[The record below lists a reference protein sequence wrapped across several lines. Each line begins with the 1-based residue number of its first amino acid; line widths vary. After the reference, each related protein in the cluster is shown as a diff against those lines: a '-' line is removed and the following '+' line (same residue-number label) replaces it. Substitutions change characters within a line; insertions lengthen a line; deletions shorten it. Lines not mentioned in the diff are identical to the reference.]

1 MSVDW
6 GIYIRG
12 WLIDTGF
19 ESRNDS
25 TVWHISIC
33 TSIIMLIRLSISRL
47 VRRWHIDIYLYS
59 STLPNLTLVVK
70 LQVTWLILPVV
81 ICLFQRLSHASLSI
95 SFYTAKLRIA
105 HYNSYNL
112 HEDHYQ
118 MDIHGNSGANTC
130 KNTWLLGKVAFISL
144 GTIRVAI
151 LVFGDHN
158 DRADRFTRQFVR
170 VSDLSAPVG
179 RVLAYRGCDG

>member
-1 MSVDW
+1 MCLS
-6 GIYIRG
+6 YIR
-12 WLIDTGF
+12 D
-19 ESRNDS
+19 N
-25 TVWHISIC
+25 
-33 TSIIMLIRLSISRL
+33 TSVLLKSLREVQI
-47 VRRWHIDIYLYS
+47 
-59 STLPNLTLVVK
+59 
-70 LQVTWLILPVV
+70 TWLILPVV

-130 KNTWLLGKVAFISL
+130 QNTRLRRRVAFISI
-144 GTIRVAI
+144 GTIRAATS
-151 LVFGDHN
+151 VFGDHN
-158 DRADRFTRQFVR
+158 DRADRIVRQFVR